1 MARNMLKKR
10 KEKTKKEQEKAGN
23 LLTSIEDDT
32 VKKSIVNGIRTRP
45 IPDISSH
52 TLLKIHKVL

>member
-1 MARNMLKKR
+1 MLKKR